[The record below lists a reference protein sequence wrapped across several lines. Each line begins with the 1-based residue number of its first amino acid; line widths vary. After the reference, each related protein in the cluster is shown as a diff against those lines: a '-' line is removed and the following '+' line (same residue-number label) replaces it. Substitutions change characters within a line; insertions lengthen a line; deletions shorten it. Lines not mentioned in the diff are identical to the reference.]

1 MQKWF
6 PQPYLGIRKFP
17 ALVQNIPTGEQSC
30 LPRNN
35 RAIVVKKA
43 SGSVGIQIVDHR

>member
-6 PQPYLGIRKFP
+6 LQPYLDIRKFP
-17 ALVQNIPTGEQSC
+17 ALIQNMPTGEHSC

-43 SGSVGIQIVDHR
+43 PGIVGIQIVDHR